1 MKKII
6 LALMI
11 LVVLATFAMPVITAK
26 EDDEVKAGIT
36 VAAATTRTTSSGE
49 QEERHGADDTVTV
62 TPTTSSGEQEKRHG
76 TDDTVTVTPT
86 TSETPEVEH
95 GTETEADDS
104 SHTSGRTIAEVREN
118 RHKSLENLN
127 ATLQNISSGDRDRI
141 KNENEVRIAVTTLL
155 DVEDLSGGIG
165 RNVSAIARDFNNSE
179 SSMRKLEDRIQSRN
193 SFVRLLFGGDSEAA
207 RELAAETAR
216 NNARIAELQQLINSA
231 SLDTEIRTT
240 IEDQVRIIQKEQERL
255 QQLAAKEQEDRGFF
269 GRFG

>member
-6 LALMI
+6 LALII

-26 EDDEVKAGIT
+26 EDDGVKAGIT
-36 VAAATTRTTSSGE
+36 VAAATTQKTSSGE
-49 QEERHGADDTVTV
+49 QEEKHGADDIVTV
-62 TPTTSSGEQEKRHG
+62 TPTTSRTIEAE
-76 TDDTVTVTPT
+76 DE
-86 TSETPEVEH
+86 SESEI
-95 GTETEADDS
+95 ETESESDNR
-104 SHTSGRTIAEVREN
+104 SHTSGRSIAEVREN

-127 ATLQNISSGDRDRI
+127 ATLRNISSGERERV

-165 RNVSAIARDFNNSE
+165 RNVSAIARDFNNSA

-193 SFVRLLFGGDSEAA
+193 SFVRLLFGGDRESA

-216 NNARIAELQQLINSA
+216 NNARIVELQQLINSA
-231 SLDTEIRTT
+231 SLDTELRAT
-240 IEDQVRIIQKEQERL
+240 IEDQVRIIKLEQERL
-255 QQLAAKEQEDRGFF
+255 QQLSTREQEDRGLF